1 MKKVSGFFVLLLVVG
16 ATLSFLNFLSPTCA
30 SWFSDLIATNCGDKA
45 TLIAVSRKLKESDSS
60 TIKSR
65 SNNKGDIG
73 QVTLN
78 DYNPIDPVPSS
89 SKASINPGPIEH
101 GTPLNPYIIPKP
113 SPPNHPKPGDSN

>member
-45 TLIAVSRKLKESDSS
+45 TLIAVSRKLKESDSG

>member
-1 MKKVSGFFVLLLVVG
+1 MVSGFFVLLLVVG
-16 ATLSFLNFLSPTCA
+16 ATLSFLNFLSPTSA
-30 SWFSDLIATNCGDKA
+30 SWFPDFIATNCDDKA
-45 TLIAVSRKLKESDSS
+45 TSIAVSRKLKENGSG
-60 TIKSR
+60 TIKS
-65 SNNKGDIG
+65 SSYNKDDIG
-73 QVTLN
+73 QVTLD